1 MTRLRQMPAALVIL
15 LVATA
20 VGCRPSQ
27 PFYLFDDG
35 DMSHYRDV
43 ATQIEYPDVTPPS
56 LAEVDGAEAPF
67 TVKNAEI
74 REYWDLTLEQAI
86 QYCLANSKVMRTS
99 GGRVLGPPGQL
110 LAGPD
115 QARTVYDPAIQ
126 ESNPRT
132 GVEGALSQFD
142 AQLSSNI
149 FWQKNDRPI
158 NVGGFGNL
166 IFAPVFEQDLANST
180 TELRKTTATGST
192 FFFRNNTA
200 YDWNNNPTRRFP
212 SDWNTNFEAE
222 FRQPLLQG
230 AGVQFNRIAGPNAVP
245 GFFFSN
251 GVILAR
257 INNDIVIADFE
268 YAVRNL
274 VMEVET
280 AYWELHFQYR
290 NLDALLA
297 GRDSALVTYQRVHA
311 LWVTG
316 SVGGE
321 AEKEAQAREQ
331 YFLFRGQVENA
342 LSTLFA
348 TESRLR
354 YLMGL
359 AATDGRLI
367 RPMDEPTTARVHFDW
382 HEVQLEAMARAVELR
397 RQKWRIKQRE
407 MELIASRN
415 FLLPRLD
422 ASGIYRWRGFGNDL
436 IGYGDNPPGSFQNAY
451 QTLFEGNYQEWQ
463 LGLQLT
469 VPIGF
474 RQAMAAVRNAQLT
487 LARDRA
493 ILQEMELELSH
504 TLSEALREVDQYYV
518 LSETGFNRRVA
529 AATNVT
535 AVQAVY
541 ETGSATL
548 DLLLDAQR
556 RLADAESSYYRNLVN
571 YNLSIRDV
579 HLRKGSLLEYNN
591 VYLAEGPWPGKA
603 YFDARKRARERDAG
617 LYINYGYTNPRVMS
631 RGKFQ
636 QFIHDNF
643 MQPGI
648 DGTPAQG
655 TPTEAPPEEVQPGQ
669 KMPPVNLDPPPLQ
682 TTPVPM
688 TSNNRSSQPVASI
701 GNGMPST
708 VGRARQ
714 SAAPV
719 QQTVARS
726 PLSGGYSGQVQQP
739 SRQAAAR

>member
-1 MTRLRQMPAALVIL
+1 MIRLRQT
-15 LVATA
+15 TA
-20 VGCRPSQ
+20 VLTLLLAIAAGCRPSQ

-35 DMSHYRDV
+35 DMSHYKGV
-43 ATQIEYPDVTPPS
+43 ATQIDYPDVTPPS
-56 LAEVDGAEAPF
+56 LAEVDGAEKPF
-67 TVKNAEI
+67 SVTNADI
-74 REYWDLTLEQAI
+74 REYWDLSLEQAI

-115 QARTVYDPAIQ
+115 LARTVYDPAIV

-132 GVEGALSQFD
+132 GVEGTLSQFD
-142 AQLSSNI
+142 AQLSSTI
-149 FWQKNDRPI
+149 FWQKNDRPV
-158 NVGGFGNL
+158 NVAGFGDL
-166 IFAPVFEQDLANST
+166 IFAPIFEQDVGNST
-180 TELRKTTATGST
+180 TEIRKTNATGGT
-192 FFFRNNTA
+192 MFFRNNTA

-212 SDWNTNFEAE
+212 SDWNANFEAE

-257 INNDIVIADFE
+257 INVDISIAEFE

-297 GRDSALVTYQRVHA
+297 GRDSALVTYQRVKA
-311 LWVTG
+311 LFDTG

-342 LSTLFA
+342 LTTLFA
-348 TESRLR
+348 TEGRLR

-382 HEVQLEAMARAVELR
+382 HEVQMEAMARAVELR

-436 IGYGDNPPGSFQNAY
+436 IGYGNNPPGSFNNAY

-469 VPIGF
+469 IPIGF
-474 RQAMAAVRNAQLT
+474 RQAMAAVRTAELN
-487 LARDRA
+487 LARDRS
-493 ILQEMELELSH
+493 ILQEMELEMSH
-504 TLSEALREVDQYYV
+504 VLSEAMRDVDRYYV

-556 RLADAESSYYRNLVN
+556 RLADSESSYYRNLVD

-617 LYINYGYTNPRVMS
+617 LYINYGFTNPRVMS

-636 QFIHDNF
+636 QYIHNGFGD
-643 MQPGI
+643 GDI
-648 DGTPAQG
+648 DGPQGLG
-655 TPTEAPPEEVQPGQ
+655 TPTMAPPEVVPAPQPTVPAGSPQ
-669 KMPPVNLDPPPLQ
+669 PLNS
-682 TTPVPM
+682 TPVPM
-688 TSNNRSSQPVASI
+688 AGTAQRPAAMATWGNVPRSV
-701 GNGMPST
+701 T
-708 VGRARQ
+708 RTQ
-714 SAAPV
+714 SATRPA
-719 QQTVARS
+719 QTVARS
-726 PLSGGYSGQVQQP
+726 PLSGGQSRLVSQQP
-739 SRQAAAR
+739 R

>member
-1 MTRLRQMPAALVIL
+1 MTRLRQIIAMLTPLLAIAA
-15 LVATA
+15 
-20 VGCRPSQ
+20 GCRPSQ

-35 DMSHYRDV
+35 DMSHYKGV

-56 LAEVDGAEAPF
+56 LAEVDGALSPF
-67 TVKNAEI
+67 SVRNANI
-74 REYWDLTLEQAI
+74 REYWDLSLEQAI

-115 QARTVYDPAIQ
+115 LARTVYDPAIV

-132 GVEGALSQFD
+132 GVEGTLSQFD

-149 FWQKNDRPI
+149 FWQKNDRPV
-158 NVGGFGNL
+158 NVAGFGDL
-166 IFAPVFEQDLANST
+166 IFAPIFEQDLGNST
-180 TELRKTTATGST
+180 TEIRKTNATGGT
-192 FFFRNNTA
+192 MFFRNNTA

-212 SDWNTNFEAE
+212 SDWNANFEAE

-251 GVILAR
+251 GVMLAR
-257 INNDIVIADFE
+257 INVDISIADFE

-274 VMEVET
+274 VMELET

-297 GRDSALVTYQRVHA
+297 GRDSALVTYQRVKA
-311 LWVTG
+311 LFDTG

-342 LSTLFA
+342 LTTLFA
-348 TESRLR
+348 TEGRLR

-382 HEVQLEAMARAVELR
+382 HEVQMEGIARTVELR

-407 MELIASRN
+407 LELIASRN

-422 ASGIYRWRGFGNDL
+422 AQGIYRWRGFGNDL
-436 IGYGDNPPGSFQNAY
+436 IGYGANPPLSFNNAY

-463 LGLQLT
+463 LGLQLSL
-469 VPIGF
+469 PIGF
-474 RQAMAAVRNAQLT
+474 RQAMAGVRNAEMA

-493 ILQEMELELSH
+493 ILQEMELEVSH
-504 TLSEALREVDQYYV
+504 VISEALRNVDGYYV

-556 RLADAESSYYRNLVN
+556 RLADAESSYYRNLVD
-571 YNLSIRDV
+571 YNLAIRDV

-617 LYINYGYTNPRVMS
+617 LFINYGFTNPRVMS

-636 QFIHDNF
+636 QFIHSGFGD
-643 MQPGI
+643 GDI
-648 DGTPAQG
+648 DGAQGSDGSMTAPTEEVPAPQPTVPAQ
-655 TPTEAPPEEVQPGQ
+655 TPQPL
-669 KMPPVNLDPPPLQ
+669 NS
-682 TTPVPM
+682 TPVPM
-688 TSNNRSSQPVASI
+688 ARAASGAALPPAPLATWGNVPRSMTRRQPAAYPARPVA
-701 GNGMPST
+701 
-708 VGRARQ
+708 RW
-714 SAAPV
+714 
-719 QQTVARS
+719 
-726 PLSGGYSGQVQQP
+726 PLSGGQSGLVSQP
-739 SRQAAAR
+739 PR

>member
-1 MTRLRQMPAALVIL
+1 MIRLRQMLWACLIC
-15 LVATA
+15 LVAGA
-20 VGCRPSQ
+20 AGCSPSQ

-35 DMSHYRDV
+35 DMSHYLDA
-43 ATQIEYPDVTPPS
+43 ATQIEYPDVTGPS
-56 LAEVDGAEAPF
+56 LAEVDGAEAPL
-67 TVKNAEI
+67 TVRNPHF
-74 REYWDLTLEQAI
+74 REYWDLTLEDAI
-86 QYCLANSKVMRTS
+86 RYTLANSKVMRTS

-115 QARTVYDPAIQ
+115 LARTVYDPAIQ

-142 AQLSSNI
+142 AQLSSSI
-149 FWQKNDRPI
+149 FWQKNDRPV
-158 NVGGFGNL
+158 NVGGFGDL
-166 IFAPVFEQDLANST
+166 IFAPIFEQDLGQST
-180 TELRKTTATGST
+180 TEIRKTNATGGT
-192 FFFRNNTA
+192 MFFRNNTA

-212 SDWNTNFEAE
+212 SDWTANFEAE

-257 INNDIVIADFE
+257 INVDIAIADFE

-297 GRDSALVTYQRVHA
+297 GRESALATYQRVHA
-311 LWVTG
+311 LWETG
-316 SVGGE
+316 SQGGE

-342 LSTLFA
+342 QSTLFA

-367 RPMDEPTTARVHFDW
+367 RPSDEPTTARVHFDW
-382 HEVQLEAMARAVELR
+382 HESQMEAMARAIELR

-407 MELIASRN
+407 MELIAARN

-469 VPIGF
+469 IPIGF
-474 RQAMAAVRNAQLT
+474 RQAMAAVRNAQLA

-493 ILQEMELELSH
+493 ILQEEELELSH
-504 TLSEALREVDQYYV
+504 VLSEALRDVDRFYV
-518 LSETGFNRRVA
+518 LAETGFNRRVA

-535 AVQAVY
+535 AVEAVY
-541 ETGSATL
+541 ETGTATL
-548 DLLLDAQR
+548 DLVLDAQR
-556 RLADAESSYYRNLVN
+556 RLADSESSYYRNLVD
-571 YNLSIRDV
+571 YNLAIRDV

-636 QFIHDNF
+636 QFIY
-643 MQPGI
+643 
-648 DGTPAQG
+648 DGTQQG
-655 TPTEAPPEEVQPGQ
+655 FDGTETQRGVPTEAPAEQVPAPQPATP
-669 KMPPVNLDPPPLQ
+669 MPSPQAPFG
-682 TTPVPM
+682 TPVPM
-688 TSNNRSSQPVASI
+688 ARPTTPVRPAATWGNVPQPVA
-701 GNGMPST
+701 
-708 VGRARQ
+708 RAN
-714 SAAPV
+714 AAPAGV
-719 QQTVARS
+719 QPVARS
-726 PLSGGYSGQVQQP
+726 PLSEGQSRLVNQQP
-739 SRQAAAR
+739 SSAVRR